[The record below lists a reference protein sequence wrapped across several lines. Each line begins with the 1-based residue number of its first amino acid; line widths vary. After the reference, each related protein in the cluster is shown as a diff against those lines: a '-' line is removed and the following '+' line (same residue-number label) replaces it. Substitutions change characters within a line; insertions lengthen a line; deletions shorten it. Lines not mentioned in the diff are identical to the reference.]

1 MNPAPLLR
9 ALRFAAHQHRQQ
21 RRKDVDET
29 PYIKHPI
36 EVAEVLASDGGVTDE
51 VLLSA
56 AVLHDT
62 VEDTGTTLD
71 DLRARF
77 GDEVAGLVHEVTDD
91 KSLPKAER
99 KRLQV
104 VHAATAS
111 PRARQLKIADKICNL
126 RDITEAPPDGWSI
139 ERRREYIAWSAAVVA
154 NCRGLNPALEAAFDA
169 ERARAEE
176 NLAAGAPR
184 S

>member
-9 ALRFAAHQHRQQ
+9 ALRFAAHEHRKQ
-21 RRKDVDET
+21 RRKDVDAS

-36 EVAEVLASDGGVTDE
+36 EVAEVLASEGGVTDE
-51 VLLSA
+51 VLLSG

-71 DLRARF
+71 DLRSQF
-77 GDEVAGLVHEVTDD
+77 GDDVAELVREVTDD

-126 RDITEAPPDGWSI
+126 RDITEAPPADWSAA
-139 ERRREYIAWSAAVVA
+139 RRGDYIAWAAEVVA
-154 NCRGLNPALEAAFDA
+154 NCRGVNPALDAAFDVA
-169 ERARAEE
+169 RARAEE
-176 NLAAGAPR
+176 KLAAGD
-184 S
+184 